1 MTAKQFFLKS
11 GYMKN
16 ICKKIING
24 ISKKC
29 GKLFQQ
35 LHVKLIKTGA
45 D

>member
-1 MTAKQFFLKS
+1 ME
-11 GYMKN
+11 
-16 ICKKIING
+16 KIIKG
-24 ISKKC
+24 TSKKC